1 MAANGLGLAA
11 VITAGNQTITVFPTY
26 MLGEHDDDDP
36 CGGGGGMGGGGG
48 GEDGSGGGLPPDTG
62 SGSGMTGGGGGG
74 DTGGGGGDMDR
85 SGQVHDNLGAPTAVA
100 WAHNSAD
107 QLVVFYPE
115 VPAIVVRDHG
125 LDNAHVIKLP
135 GDLGY
140 DAGRNVFHQ
149 QTKSGLACAS
159 CHPEG
164 RDDGLIW
171 TFAEFGT
178 RRSQNLS
185 GGIMS
190 RAPYHWTGDKPDL
203 NNLMDDVFAVRMG
216 GGTPTDGEKLAIGP
230 FLDRLPAPAAVAGL
244 DAAQVARGKTL
255 FESSA
260 TECTKCH
267 ADSLMT
273 NNSLNDVGTNGTF
286 KVPSLLGVG
295 ARGPWM
301 HNGCAA
307 TLRDRFNPTCGGGD
321 KHGKTSQLSSA
332 EIDDLTAY
340 LESL

>member
-1 MAANGLGLAA
+1 
-11 VITAGNQTITVFPTY
+11 
-26 MLGEHDDDDP
+26 
-36 CGGGGGMGGGGG
+36 MGGGGD
-48 GEDGSGGGLPPDTG
+48 DGSGGGLPPGDPTGG
-62 SGSGMTGGGGGG
+62 SGSGSGGTGSGG
-74 DTGGGGGDMDR
+74 DDQGDDNDNQNK

-100 WAHNSAD
+100 WAANTKD

-115 VPAIVVRDHG
+115 VPAIVVRDYG
-125 LDNAHVIKLP
+125 LNNAHVIKLP
-135 GDLGY
+135 GELGY

-185 GGIMS
+185 GGIMA

-216 GGTPTDGEKLAIGP
+216 GGKPTAGEKLAIGP
-230 FLDRLPAPAAVAGL
+230 FLDRLPAPAPEAGL
-244 DAAQVARGKTL
+244 DGAAVARGKTL

-267 ADSLMT
+267 ADSMLT
-273 NNSLNDVGTNGTF
+273 NNTLNDVGTNGTF
-286 KVPSLLGVG
+286 KTPSLLGVG

-301 HNGCAA
+301 HNGCAT
-307 TLRDRFNPTCGGGD
+307 TLKDRFSPACGGGD
-321 KHGKTSQLSSA
+321 KHGKTSQLSA
-332 EIDDLTAY
+332 AQIDDLTAY